1 MLFSHRIE
9 AVIRRKISV
18 KRYTPRGT
26 RSIEAGRYRFREY
39 KDSGVE
45 LSEVKCSYAYY
56 YTFPLNYYE
65 CTQINRCQEEA
76 EYLVSDIKKCAK
88 SGEDEPDYQ
97 YLYSGK
103 CHPNYEAAKAKDD
116 DTTIAKI
123 YKEKDTVPRRPY
135 ICCFLQLY

>member
-1 MLFSHRIE
+1 M
-9 AVIRRKISV
+9 
-18 KRYTPRGT
+18 KRNSSRTAYNHNCETC
-26 RSIEAGRYRFREY
+26 ALRYKKY
-39 KDSGVE
+39 KDSGVV
-45 LSEVKCSYAYY
+45 LCEVKCSYAYY
-56 YTFPLNYYE
+56 YIFPLNYYE

-88 SGEDEPDYQ
+88 SCEDEPDYQ

-103 CHPNYEAAKAKDD
+103 CHPSYEAAKAKDD

-123 YKEKDTVPRRPY
+123 CKEKDTVPRRPY

>member
-1 MLFSHRIE
+1 M
-9 AVIRRKISV
+9 
-18 KRYTPRGT
+18 KRNSSRTAYNHNCETC
-26 RSIEAGRYRFREY
+26 ALRYKKY
-39 KDSGVE
+39 KDSGVV
-45 LSEVKCSYAYY
+45 LCEVKCSYAYY

-76 EYLVSDIKKCAK
+76 EYL
-88 SGEDEPDYQ
+88 DEPDYQ

-103 CHPNYEAAKAKDD
+103 CHPSYEAVKAKDD

-123 YKEKDTVPRRPY
+123 CKEKDTVPRRPY

>member
-1 MLFSHRIE
+1 M
-9 AVIRRKISV
+9 
-18 KRYTPRGT
+18 KRNSSRTAYNHNCETC
-26 RSIEAGRYRFREY
+26 ALRYKKY
-39 KDSGVE
+39 KDSGVV
-45 LSEVKCSYAYY
+45 LCEVKCSYAYY

-88 SGEDEPDYQ
+88 SCEDEPDYQ

-103 CHPNYEAAKAKDD
+103 CHPSYEAAKAKDH
-116 DTTIAKI
+116 DTIIAKI
-123 YKEKDTVPRRPY
+123 CKEKDTVPRRPY